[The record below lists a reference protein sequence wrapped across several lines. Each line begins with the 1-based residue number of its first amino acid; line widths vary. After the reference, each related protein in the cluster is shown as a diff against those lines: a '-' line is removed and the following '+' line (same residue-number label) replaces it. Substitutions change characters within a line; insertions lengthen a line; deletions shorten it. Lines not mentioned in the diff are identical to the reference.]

1 MGISMGLFEF
11 LRKRKV
17 KRVKK
22 HNDDIAGMVI
32 LAMKE
37 EVAACLCDFLEAE
50 FAQGIGADPDC
61 KDIPY
66 VKSIQSVHEGLKKA
80 VKK

>member
-1 MGISMGLFEF
+1 MVLFEF
-11 LRKRKV
+11 FRKRKG

-22 HNDDIAGMVI
+22 HTDDNAGMVI
-32 LAMKE
+32 IVMKE
-37 EVAACLCDFLEAE
+37 KVAACLCDFLEAE

-66 VKSIQSVHEGLKKA
+66 VKNIQSVYEGLKKA
-80 VKK
+80 VK